1 MVENKYK
8 HTCSFTGHRPERLE
22 MPTET
27 VKKWLDEQIDNAIKN
42 GYTEFISGMQRGVDI
57 WAAET
62 VLNRKQNNANIR
74 LIAACAFEGMENRWE
89 SNWQERYKRI
99 LDKADEVYYI
109 GEYPGRASFFKRD
122 EWMVDHSTR
131 LIGVFTGAHGGTEKT
146 INYARKKGLDVFTI
160 KNTLKSGW

>member
-27 VKKWLDEQIDNAIKN
+27 VKKWLDEQIDNAIKD

-57 WAAET
+57 WAAEI

-99 LDKADEVYYI
+99 LDKSDEVYYI

-122 EWMVDHSTR
+122 EWMVDHSSR
-131 LIGVFTGAHGGTEKT
+131 VFAVFNGASGGM
-146 INYARKKGLDVFTI
+146 
-160 KNTLKSGW
+160 KNTIHYAWRHGCEVIL